1 MVHIEKKVFLQYILN
16 ISFSMKIEKIKIEN
30 FKVYKS
36 TEITNVGNFSVFLGA
51 NGSGKSTLFDVFG
64 FLSDALKSNV
74 KVALNKRGG
83 YKEVCTR
90 GSKGPITFEIKFRNT
105 EMQGSQPLITYH
117 LEISL
122 QQGTTIPVVA
132 KEFLSY
138 RRGQKGK
145 PYRFLDF
152 QYGKGTAIINEDQYT
167 DSLNFE
173 DQREEQTLDS
183 PDILA
188 IKGLGQFQKFKAIS
202 AFRRLLDEW
211 YVSNFQIQ
219 NAKEAEDVGY
229 SEHLSTTGNNLA
241 QVAKF
246 IWENHRDVFNTIIE
260 KFKQRVPGIENVE
273 PEETPD
279 GRIILKFKDGSFKDP
294 FISRFVSDGT
304 IKMFAYLVLLYD
316 PVRHPL
322 LCVEEP
328 ENYLHPELLYEL
340 AEEFR
345 EYAQSGG
352 QVFVSTHSPDF
363 VNAIRVNELFWLTKL
378 HGITSITKSD
388 EIVKKLYENGDKMGW
403 LWQQGYLKGS
413 GPKS

>member
-1 MVHIEKKVFLQYILN
+1 
-16 ISFSMKIEKIKIEN
+16 MKIEKIKIEN
-30 FKVYKS
+30 FKVYKNV
-36 TEITNVGNFSVFLGA
+36 EITNVGNFSVFLGA
-51 NGSGKSTLFDVFG
+51 NGAGKSTLFDVFG

-83 YKEVCTR
+83 YREVCSR
-90 GSKGPITFEIKFRNT
+90 DAQGPITLEIKFRNT
-105 EMQGSQPLITYH
+105 ELQGNQPLITYH
-117 LEISL
+117 VEISL
-122 QQGTTIPVVA
+122 QEGTTIPVVA

-152 QYGKGTAIINEDQYT
+152 QYGKGTAITNEDQYT
-167 DSLNFE
+167 DSLNFK
-173 DQREEQTLDS
+173 DTREEQTLDS

-202 AFRRLLDEW
+202 AFRRLLDNW

-219 NAKEAEDVGY
+219 NAKEIEDVGY

-246 IWENHRDVFNTIIE
+246 IWENHRDIFNQIIE
-260 KFKQRVPGIENVE
+260 KFKQRVPGIDSVE
-273 PEETPD
+273 PEETLD
-279 GRIILKFKDGSFKDP
+279 GRIILKFKDNSFKDP

-304 IKMFAYLVLLYD
+304 IKMFAYLVLLND
-316 PVRHPL
+316 PVKHPL

-328 ENYLHPELLYEL
+328 ENYLHPDLLLEL

-345 EYAQSGG
+345 EYAQRGG
-352 QVFVSTHSPDF
+352 QVFVSTHSPEF
-363 VNAIRVNELFWLTKL
+363 VNAIHVDELFWLTK
-378 HGITSITKSD
+378 HNGNTTVTKASDD
-388 EIVKKLYENGDKMGW
+388 EIVKKLFENGDKLGW
-403 LWQQGYLKGS
+403 LWQQGYFKGS
-413 GPKS
+413 GPKDF